1 MILAITER
9 YALFEGKTEVYN
21 ISIEFKEIFEKLNV
35 LLFPVS
41 TLTNLEQVVNIC
53 DGLIVTGSSIDINP
67 KYYNEVPKFEV
78 EEKSEEIDTLDFELI
93 KAFDNANKPIMGIC
107 RGIQSINVCFGGS
120 LHQDIEN
127 HKLDKEKRHLIKI
140 EKESFLYDCYR
151 QENLEV
157 NSLHHQA
164 INRVA
169 DNFRVTAISE
179 NGIVEGIEKD
189 NIVAVQWH
197 PEMMYD
203 MKFFE
208 SFIKKV
214 VSHKL

>member
-41 TLTNLEQVVNIC
+41 TLTDLEKVVNIC
-53 DGLIVTGSSIDINP
+53 DGLVVTGSCIDINP
-67 KYYNEVPKFEV
+67 KYYNEVPEFEV

-93 KAFDNANKPIMGIC
+93 KAFDKANKPIMGIC

-120 LHQDIEN
+120 LYQDIEN
-127 HKLDKEKRHLIKI
+127 HKLDKEKRHSIKI
-140 EKESFLYDCYR
+140 EKDSFLYNCYGK
-151 QENLEV
+151 ENIEV

-164 INRVA
+164 VNKVA

-179 NGIVEGIEKD
+179 DGIVEGIEKD
-189 NIVAVQWH
+189 NVIAVQWH

-214 VSHKL
+214 ISHKL